1 LPFEPKILGFLCNWC
16 SYAGADLAGVSRIQY
31 PTNIRIIRVMCSGR
45 VDPTFVVDAFLHGI
59 DGVLVLGCHLGDCH
73 YITGNYEAE
82 IKMNTLSRLLSIA
95 KFSDRMR
102 LDWVSAAE
110 GNRFA
115 QIVSDFT
122 KHTQELGPTPIK
134 ESKNKA
140 QFIDD
145 LEAVKNV
152 LESSRLRGLIARQR
166 DLVTEKNVYGNQI
179 TEERFEILL
188 KDAIHNE
195 FVRHKIIIKIKEIG
209 KSVPDIAK
217 EINIKAKEVLEH
229 IVVLRSRGLVDVH
242 EINEEIP
249 TFISIS
255 EAQK

>member
-1 LPFEPKILGFLCNWC
+1 
-16 SYAGADLAGVSRIQY
+16 
-31 PTNIRIIRVMCSGR
+31 MCSGR
-45 VDPTFVVDAFLHGI
+45 VDPTFVADAFLHGI

-82 IKMNTLSRLLSIA
+82 IKMSTLSRLLSMV

-115 QIVSDFT
+115 QLVSDFT
-122 KHTQELGPTPIK
+122 KHIQELGPSPIK
-134 ESKNKA
+134 DKKNKI
-140 QFIDD
+140 QIIDD

-152 LESSRLRGLIARQR
+152 LESSRIRALIARQR

-179 TEERFEILL
+179 TIEKFESLL
-188 KDAIHNE
+188 NDAIYNE
-195 FVRHKIIIKIKEIG
+195 FVRHKIVIKIKKIG
-209 KSVPDIAK
+209 KSVPDIAN
-217 EINIKAKEVLEH
+217 EIGVKAREVLEH
-229 IVVLRSRGLVDVH
+229 IVVLRTRGLVDVA

-255 EAQK
+255 EGQK

>member
-82 IKMNTLSRLLSIA
+82 IKMNTLSRLLRIA

-122 KHTQELGPTPIK
+122 KHIQELGPTPIK

>member
-82 IKMNTLSRLLSIA
+82 IKMNTLSRLLRIA

-122 KHTQELGPTPIK
+122 KHIQELGPTPIK

-179 TEERFEILL
+179 TEEKFEILL

>member
-1 LPFEPKILGFLCNWC
+1 
-16 SYAGADLAGVSRIQY
+16 
-31 PTNIRIIRVMCSGR
+31 MCSGR
-45 VDPTFVVDAFLHGI
+45 VDPTFVTDAFLHGI

-82 IKMNTLSRLLSIA
+82 IKMSALSRLLGMV

-122 KHTQELGPTPIK
+122 KYIQELGPSPIK
-134 ESKNKA
+134 DKKNKI
-140 QFIDD
+140 QIIDD

-179 TEERFEILL
+179 PAEKFENLL
-188 KDAIHNE
+188 NDAIHNE
-195 FVRHKIIIKIKEIG
+195 FVRHKIVIKIKEIG
-209 KSVPDIAK
+209 KSVPDIAN
-217 EINIKAKEVLEH
+217 EIGIKASEVLEH

-255 EAQK
+255 EGQK

>member
-1 LPFEPKILGFLCNWC
+1 MGFLCNWC

-45 VDPTFVVDAFLHGI
+45 VDPTFVADAFLHGI

-82 IKMNTLSRLLSIA
+82 IKMSMLSRLLEIV

-122 KHTQELGPTPIK
+122 KHIEELGPSPIK
-134 ESKNKA
+134 ESKDKT
-140 QFIDD
+140 QIIDD
-145 LEAVKNV
+145 LEAVKSV
-152 LESSRLRGLIARQR
+152 LESTRLRGLTARQR

-179 TEERFEILL
+179 TAEKFENLL
-188 KDAIHNE
+188 NDAINNE
-195 FVRHKIIIKIKEIG
+195 FFRHKIVIKIKEIG
-209 KSVPDIAK
+209 KSVPDIAN
-217 EINIKAKEVLEH
+217 ELGIKAKEVLEH
-229 IVVLRSRGLVDVH
+229 IVVLRSRGLVDVY

-249 TFISIS
+249 TFISIQGGK
-255 EAQK
+255 E

>member
-1 LPFEPKILGFLCNWC
+1 
-16 SYAGADLAGVSRIQY
+16 
-31 PTNIRIIRVMCSGR
+31 MCSGR
-45 VDPTFVVDAFLHGI
+45 VDPTFVADAFLHGI

-82 IKMNTLSRLLSIA
+82 IKMSTLSKLLSFV
-95 KFSDRMR
+95 KYSDRMR

-115 QIVSDFT
+115 QIVSNFT
-122 KHTQELGPTPIK
+122 KHIQELGPSPIK
-134 ESKNKA
+134 ESKNKT

-145 LEAVKNV
+145 LKAVKNV
-152 LESSRLRGLIARQR
+152 LESSRLRSFIARQR

-179 TEERFEILL
+179 TEEKFEELL
-188 KDAIHNE
+188 NDAIYSE
-195 FVRHKIIIKIKEIG
+195 FVRHKIIIKINEIG
-209 KSVPDIAK
+209 KSVPDIAN
-217 EINIKAKEVLEH
+217 EIGIKAKEVLEH

>member
-1 LPFEPKILGFLCNWC
+1 MPFEPKILGFLCNWC

-115 QIVSDFT
+115 QIVTDFT
-122 KHTQELGPTPIK
+122 KHIQELGPTPIK

-179 TEERFEILL
+179 TEENFEILL

-217 EINIKAKEVLEH
+217 EIGIKAKEVLEH